1 MSLDLSA
8 LARELIGGAHGA
20 GAAFAMRFL
29 ARFAEAVGAR
39 SFSFIAGAHVD
50 GVIYHGR
57 ASLDFAERMVSLG
70 VAHTRDFLPEEI
82 GRDAQIGETAKAV
95 EAAMLSVA
103 FAIQVSGGAEHQGPA
118 GGGPVAVIA
127 RERNGAQR
135 RSSE

>member
-20 GAAFAMRFL
+20 GAAFAMRPL
-29 ARFAEAVGAR
+29 RFAEAVGAR
-39 SFSFIAGAHVD
+39 SFIDIEGAHVD

-103 FAIQVSGGAEHQGPA
+103 CATRCSTIRTSTS
-118 GGGPVAVIA
+118 PVMRA
-127 RERNGAQR
+127 R
-135 RSSE
+135 RSAV

>member
-39 SFSFIAGAHVD
+39 SFIAGAHVD

-57 ASLDFAERMVSLG
+57 ASLDFAERMVSPG

-103 FAIQVSGGAEHQGPA
+103 CATRCSTIRTSTS
-118 GGGPVAVIA
+118 PVMRA
-127 RERNGAQR
+127 R
-135 RSSE
+135 RSAV

>member
-20 GAAFAMRFL
+20 GAAFAMRLL

-39 SFSFIAGAHVD
+39 SFIDIEGAHVD

-57 ASLDFAERMVSLG
+57 ASLDFAERMVSPG

-103 FAIQVSGGAEHQGPA
+103 CATRCSTIRTSTS
-118 GGGPVAVIA
+118 PVMRA
-127 RERNGAQR
+127 R
-135 RSSE
+135 RSAV